1 MRSIQVRQIRD
12 RSDGGQ
18 RTRSG
23 IAAVDYM
30 LTLGVL
36 LPLLVVVLPAGRR
49 AMQLIFELACALVAW
64 PFM

>member
-1 MRSIQVRQIRD
+1 MHRLSQLRD
-12 RSDGGQ
+12 TKR

-30 LTLGVL
+30 LALGVV

-49 AMQLIFELACALVAW
+49 AMQLVFELAAALVAW

>member
-1 MRSIQVRQIRD
+1 MVRLSHRRGTKQQARP
-12 RSDGGQ
+12 
-18 RTRSG
+18 G

-30 LTLGVL
+30 LALGVV

-49 AMQLIFELACALVAW
+49 AMQLVFELAAALVAW